1 MSNTYT
7 QINIQ
12 IVFAV
17 TKRENLISKNNRDE
31 LQKYITTVIEN
42 KGQKLLAIFAMPN
55 HIHILIGMRPNIA
68 LSDLV
73 RDIKSTSSNFI
84 NSKKWVKGKFNWQ
97 NGFGAFSYSN
107 SQLDRVIKYVL
118 NQEEHHKRK
127 SFKKEY
133 LEFLLKFEI
142 DYDEKYLFDWIDDD
156 DV

>member
-17 TKRENLISKNNRDE
+17 SKRENLISKNNRDE

-127 SFKKEY
+127 SFKMEY

>member
-17 TKRENLISKNNRDE
+17 SKRENLISKNNRDE

-133 LEFLLKFEI
+133 LEFLSKFEI

>member
-1 MSNTYT
+1 MANTYT

-17 TKRENLISKNNRDE
+17 SQRANLIPKNNREE
-31 LQKYITTVIEN
+31 LHKYITTVIEN

-84 NSKKWVKGKFNWQ
+84 IGKKWVKGKFSWQ
-97 NGFGAFSYSN
+97 IGYGAFSYSN
-107 SQLDRVIKYVL
+107 SQLERVIKYVL

-127 SFKKEY
+127 SFKEEY
-133 LEFLLKFEI
+133 LEFLSKFEI
-142 DYDEKYLFDWIDDD
+142 DYDDKYLFDWIYDE
-156 DV
+156 

>member
-17 TKRENLISKNNRDE
+17 SKRENLISKNNREE
-31 LQKYITTVIEN
+31 LHKYITTVIEN

-84 NSKKWVKGKFNWQ
+84 NSKKWGKGKFNWQ

-118 NQEEHHKRK
+118 NQEKHHKRK
-127 SFKKEY
+127 SFKEEY
-133 LEFLLKFEI
+133 LEFLSKFEI

>member
-17 TKRENLISKNNRDE
+17 SKRENLISKNNRDE

>member
-17 TKRENLISKNNRDE
+17 SKRENLISKSNRDE

-118 NQEEHHKRK
+118 NQEEHHKTK
-127 SFKKEY
+127 TFKEEY
-133 LEFLLKFEI
+133 LELLRKFEI
-142 DYDEKYLFDWIDDD
+142 EFKEEYLFEFYDDN
-156 DV
+156 

>member
-17 TKRENLISKNNRDE
+17 SKRENLISKNNRDE

-156 DV
+156 NV

>member
-1 MSNTYT
+1 
-7 QINIQ
+7 
-12 IVFAV
+12 
-17 TKRENLISKNNRDE
+17 
-31 LQKYITTVIEN
+31 
-42 KGQKLLAIFAMPN
+42 MPN

-84 NSKKWVKGKFNWQ
+84 NSKKWGKGKFNWQ

-118 NQEEHHKRK
+118 NQEKHHKRK
-127 SFKKEY
+127 SFKEEY
-133 LEFLLKFEI
+133 LEFLSKFEI

>member
-1 MSNTYT
+1 MANTYT

-17 TKRENLISKNNRDE
+17 SKRDNLISKNNRDE

-127 SFKKEY
+127 SFKEEY
-133 LEFLLKFEI
+133 LEFLSKFEI
-142 DYDEKYLFDWIDDD
+142 EYDEKYLFDWIDDD